1 VVGDP
6 VGSDIA
12 VFVKIQVQDA
22 GFGSVSGNELGAK
35 GGEELFG
42 VLYEALREAIH
53 SEQYSG
59 QTFHLGVISEY
70 TDIGSGSESGNLA
83 NELNVVSFDEDNVSL
98 EFKRMSDGS
107 ENLLVCFLQEIFFE
121 LKYSLVIDR

>member
-1 VVGDP
+1 MVSDP

-35 GGEELFG
+35 CADELFG

-53 SEQYSG
+53 S
-59 QTFHLGVISEY
+59 
-70 TDIGSGSESGNLA
+70 
-83 NELNVVSFDEDNVSL
+83 
-98 EFKRMSDGS
+98 K
-107 ENLLVCFLQEIFFE
+107 
-121 LKYSLVIDR
+121 